1 LTPKLP
7 AGSSKAW
14 FRGSG
19 NKDDGVSPIEEAS
32 VRVGEANIRIG
43 RSGSE
48 AAIAVTGRITV
59 DSSPR
64 MRSMLLRLIPK
75 CSGLFVVDLSGVTHI
90 DMSGVATLLELLH
103 YAHEHS
109 VRLRLTGMSGQPRRI
124 SEVAQLDEIFR
135 ALGSEVEFH

>member
-1 LTPKLP
+1 M
-7 AGSSKAW
+7 
-14 FRGSG
+14 
-19 NKDDGVSPIEEAS
+19 V
-32 VRVGEANIRIG
+32 
-43 RSGSE
+43 
-48 AAIAVTGRITV
+48 
-59 DSSPR
+59 
-64 MRSMLLRLIPK
+64 LRLIPK